1 VLTQLGAG
9 GFLFLAL
16 NFRAAQ
22 PGLAIIALASTLLG
36 LAGSFLHLGRPRKA
50 WRAFLGLRRS
60 WLSREIVVF
69 GLFALLAI
77 ASTCSADLQSA
88 VSPDFI
94 RPGVT
99 RGGASSNLPSL
110 ADSKSGIQQITNLRY
125 AGGKPVLLWTT
136 ALLGLAG
143 VFCSGMVYHVTRR
156 ECWRG
161 ERSFG
166 RFFGSTLTLGAATTW
181 LATELAGV
189 GSIIP
194 LAVLA
199 IVTLMKV
206 SRELTWLR
214 SCPDDADLNDDVP
227 AGPLGRCA
235 FLMRFRLSQQL
246 RFQFA
251 CAWVGGI
258 ILPLLSLLS
267 PSGSGLAVVGF
278 ALCLMGDL
286 AGRALFFRAAVA
298 PKMPGGMSV

>member
-1 VLTQLGAG
+1 LPENLLAGDAHEAPLQAAHWPLVWMLVLTQLGAG

-69 GLFALLAI
+69 GAFALLAL
-77 ASTCSADLQSA
+77 ASAI
-88 VSPDFI
+88 P
-94 RPGVT
+94 
-99 RGGASSNLPSL
+99 
-110 ADSKSGIQQITNLRY
+110 QITNLRY
-125 AGGKPVLLWTT
+125 AGGKPALLWAT
-136 ALLGLAG
+136 ALVGLAG

-166 RFFGSTLTLGAATTW
+166 RFFGSTLTLGAAATW

-189 GSIIP
+189 GSIVPI
-194 LAVLA
+194 AVLA
-199 IVTLMKV
+199 SVTLVKV
-206 SRELTWLR
+206 SRESSWLR
-214 SCPDDADLNDDVP
+214 SCPDDADRNDEVP
-227 AGPLGRCA
+227 ATPLARCA
-235 FLMRFRLSQQL
+235 FLMRFRLSQPL

-251 CAWVGGI
+251 CAWLGGI

-267 PSGSGLAVVGF
+267 PPTGLGLAVAGF